1 MFTFTQKLISMN
13 MNTNG
18 DKNHRAELDRIAFY
32 GRTLSEYL
40 MMFNISD
47 VTPLKNYDLI
57 LDCPSGASSFVAE
70 ATKCG
75 INAVGCDPLFGTGA
89 QSLCKQGEKDIE
101 YVVKRVSET
110 PDLYKWD
117 FYSSLE
123 VLRQYRKWALNQFL
137 SDYDS
142 GLKEKRYVKG
152 KLPHL
157 PFEDKSFELVLSG
170 HFLFT
175 YSSKFNFSFILRAI
189 LELIRVCS
197 REVRIYPIQKS
208 SFQPYAEMTEL
219 LSILE
224 KKHGI
229 NHEIMPVKF
238 EFQRGSNKML
248 LLKHN
253 NEIKQNK
260 I

>member
-1 MFTFTQKLISMN
+1 MLTFTYTHKAISMN
-13 MNTNG
+13 TNTSHNK
-18 DKNHRAELDRIAFY
+18 DPRRELNRIAFY

-40 MMFNISD
+40 IMFGIRSI
-47 VTPLKNYDLI
+47 TFLRNYNRI

-75 INAVGCDPLFGTGA
+75 INAVGCDPLFNKSI
-89 QSLCKQGEKDIE
+89 QSLSKQGKRDIE
-101 YVVKRVSET
+101 YVVKRVSEA
-110 PDLYKWD
+110 PDLYKWN
-117 FYSSLE
+117 FYPSIE
-123 VLRQYRKWALNQFL
+123 HLREYRKLALSQFL
-137 SDYDS
+137 LDYDA
-142 GLKEKRYVKG
+142 GLKEKRYVEG

-175 YSSKFNFSFILRAI
+175 YSNKFDSSFMLRAI

-219 LSILE
+219 LNVL
-224 KKHGI
+224 KKNHGMNYKI
-229 NHEIMPVKF
+229 VPVSF

-248 LLKHN
+248 LLKS
-253 NEIKQNK
+253 NK
-260 I
+260 

>member
-1 MFTFTQKLISMN
+1 
-13 MNTNG
+13 MNTNTSG

-40 MMFNISD
+40 MMFDMSD
-47 VTPLKNYDLI
+47 VTCLKNYDLI

-75 INAVGCDPLFGTGA
+75 IKAVGCDPLFGRGG

-123 VLRQYRKWALNQFL
+123 VLREYRKLALSQFL
-137 SDYDS
+137 LDYNS
-142 GLKEKRYVKG
+142 GLKEKRYIKG
-152 KLPHL
+152 KLPQL
-157 PFEDKSFELVLSG
+157 PFGDKSFELVLSR

-175 YSSKFNFSFILRAI
+175 YSSKFDFSFILRAI
-189 LELIRVCS
+189 LELVRVCS
-197 REVRIYPIQKS
+197 KEVRIYPIQKS
-208 SFQPYAEMTEL
+208 SFQPFTEMTEL
-219 LSILE
+219 LNILE
-224 KKHGI
+224 KRHGI

-248 LLKHN
+248 LLKSN
-253 NEIKQNK
+253 NEVKQNK

>member
-1 MFTFTQKLISMN
+1 MN
-13 MNTNG
+13 MNTSG

-40 MMFNISD
+40 MMFDISD
-47 VTPLKNYDLI
+47 VTCLKNYDSI

-70 ATKCG
+70 VTKCG
-75 INAVGCDPLFGTGA
+75 INAVGCDPLFGRSG

-123 VLRQYRKWALNQFL
+123 VLREYRKLALSKFL

-142 GLKEKRYVKG
+142 GIKEKRYIKG
-152 KLPHL
+152 KLPQL
-157 PFEDKSFELVLSG
+157 PFDDKSFELVLSG

-175 YSSKFNFSFILRAI
+175 YSSKFDLSFILHAI
-189 LELIRVCS
+189 LELVRVCS
-197 REVRIYPIQKS
+197 KEVRIYPIQKS
-208 SFQPYAEMTEL
+208 SFQPYMEMTDL

-224 KKHGI
+224 KRHGI

-248 LLKHN
+248 LLKCN

-260 I
+260 L

>member
-1 MFTFTQKLISMN
+1 MFTYIQKAISMN
-13 MNTNG
+13 MNTSDN
-18 DKNHRAELDRIAFY
+18 KNHRSELDRIAFY

-40 MMFNISD
+40 MMFAIND
-47 VTPLKNYDLI
+47 VTLLKNYELI

-75 INAVGCDPLFGTGA
+75 INAVGCDPLFDRDV
-89 QSLCKQGEKDIE
+89 QSLSEQGEKDIE
-101 YVVKRVSET
+101 YVVKRVSEA

-117 FYSSLE
+117 FYSSIE
-123 VLRQYRKWALNQFL
+123 ELREYRRSALRQFL

-142 GLKEKRYVKG
+142 GVREKRYLKG
-152 KLPHL
+152 KLPQL
-157 PFEDKSFELVLSG
+157 PFKDKSFDLVLSG

-175 YSSKFNFSFILRAI
+175 YSSKFDFSFILRAI

-208 SFQPYAEMTEL
+208 SLQPYDEMAEL
-219 LSILE
+219 LSVLE
-224 KKHGI
+224 KSHGI
-229 NHEIMPVKF
+229 NNEIMPVPF

-248 LLKHN
+248 FLKRN
-253 NEIKQNK
+253 I
-260 I
+260 